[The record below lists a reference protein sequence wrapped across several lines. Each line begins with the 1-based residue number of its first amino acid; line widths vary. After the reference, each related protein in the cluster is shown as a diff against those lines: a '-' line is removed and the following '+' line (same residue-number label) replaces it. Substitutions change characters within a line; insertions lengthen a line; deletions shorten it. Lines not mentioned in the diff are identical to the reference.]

1 MAAAGFGANLS
12 VASVATSPTAV
23 VMATAPSSAESR
35 DPIKREEA
43 QSDVNHS
50 NPKKP
55 IDQHRVRSIELDP
68 VGFPWSFYLVL
79 PSFTLFYLVLPNFT
93 LFYLILPSFT

>member
-1 MAAAGFGANLS
+1 MGFYWVFLILARLIGSELICWLFIFFLAAAGFGANLS

-68 VGFPWSFYLVL
+68 VGFP
-79 PSFTLFYLVLPNFT
+79 
-93 LFYLILPSFT
+93 